1 MQKTIVYTC
10 GFVIMFVL
18 CGCATS
24 SLEPSQFESYKNAC
38 EQGDGDKC
46 YNLGRMYMEGNGT
59 DQSYYK
65 AREAY
70 KLGCEKGNNE
80 DACREFGKLQSDG
93 LGESPDDHVVEQ
105 PSNQRQTSPVLKQS
119 QFESYKIACEQGDG
133 DKCYSLGRMYM
144 DGNGT
149 DKSYSKAR
157 EAYKQGCEQRSY
169 STMEACYALGK
180 IYANGLGVGRNY
192 NKAQKLF
199 KHTCR
204 SGDSKGCGDLGHMY
218 LYGNGVKKNYSQAIQ
233 LLKKGCE
240 HNDAKACSTLGTLY
254 ITGQVVKEDYKK
266 AYGLFDKGC
275 RAGDALG
282 CYNMGNIYE
291 NGIGRAQSKHDAIH
305 FYNLACSAGLQEG
318 CQSLKLLQ

>member
-1 MQKTIVYTC
+1 MQKTIVYIC
-10 GFVIMFVL
+10 GFVMMFVL
-18 CGCATS
+18 GGCAKS

-46 YNLGRMYMEGNGT
+46 YSLGRMYMEGNGT
-59 DQSYYK
+59 NQSYSK

-70 KLGCEKGNNE
+70 KQGCEKGNNA

-93 LGESPDDHVVEQ
+93 LGVRSDDDAVKH
-105 PSNQRQTSPVLKQS
+105 RQTSPALNPS

-144 DGNGT
+144 EGNGT
-149 DKSYSKAR
+149 NQSYSKAR
-157 EAYKQGCEQRSY
+157 EAYKRGCEQRSY

-199 KHTCR
+199 EHTCKA
-204 SGDSKGCGDLGHMY
+204 SDTKGCGDLGHMY
-218 LYGNGVKKNYSQAIQ
+218 LYGNGVKKNYSQAIK

-266 AYGLFDKGC
+266 AYGLFDKAC
-275 RAGDALG
+275 HAGDALG